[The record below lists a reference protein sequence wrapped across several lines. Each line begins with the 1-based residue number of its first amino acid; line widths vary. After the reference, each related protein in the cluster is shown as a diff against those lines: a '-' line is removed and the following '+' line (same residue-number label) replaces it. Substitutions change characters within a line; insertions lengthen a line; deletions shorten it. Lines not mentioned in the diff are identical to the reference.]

1 MRRLALFLLAA
12 LSLQAQAP
20 QLAEVQERRLANGIR
35 LLLVERRG
43 LSAFQATLVFRGGRA
58 EEPPGLAGATDLL
71 ARALYGATWPEDLEP
86 ATGAGS
92 LDTLLK
98 EEEGLLESLRLE
110 QLRQRRDPDSAS
122 QAAALGARLWTLHQ
136 SVRARFSTTPLA
148 DLYAA
153 RGGHQV
159 AIPGADD
166 LLVQTE
172 LPSASFEF
180 WCRTEAQRLSLLQ
193 LSRFSEARAA
203 LAAELRA
210 QGPQGLGLLQGAA
223 LPGHPYGRDLADHL
237 PALEAM
243 RRSDLQAW
251 ARRACGPDRLTL
263 VLVGGLSLEA
273 ALPLLERHLGAL
285 PAGPAGGSAEEA
297 LLPEIP
303 ADLGDRRIQATLSG
317 APGLLVGWRI
327 PARSHREHLVLHLAA
342 RLLGGGPSGRLAQRL
357 VRQKALAR
365 SVEVRMDVPGGRL
378 PGLLVISA
386 VPAEGHSLAE
396 VEGALHTEILRLQQE
411 PIPTDD
417 WQRALNQIDADLLRA
432 QDEPAAL
439 ARILGT
445 AWAETGDWRQ
455 AERDLQRLRT
465 LGPDAVQSAART
477 WLSPSHRTTLWL
489 QAGADE
495 GQDPLEVE
503 TSRVLKALAAT
514 RIEDLA
520 QREHMVSE
528 GLRQLRMLSIEER
541 RRTLKLLEAQLGPE
555 KR

>member
-1 MRRLALFLLAA
+1 MRYI
-12 LSLQAQAP
+12 SLP
-20 QLAEVQERRLANGIR
+20 TPRR
-35 LLLVERRG
+35 
-43 LSAFQATLVFRGGRA
+43 
-58 EEPPGLAGATDLL
+58 
-71 ARALYGATWPEDLEP
+71 
-86 ATGAGS
+86 
-92 LDTLLK
+92 
-98 EEEGLLESLRLE
+98 
-110 QLRQRRDPDSAS
+110 
-122 QAAALGARLWTLHQ
+122 
-136 SVRARFSTTPLA
+136 
-148 DLYAA
+148 
-153 RGGHQV
+153 
-159 AIPGADD
+159 
-166 LLVQTE
+166 
-172 LPSASFEF
+172 
-180 WCRTEAQRLSLLQ
+180 
-193 LSRFSEARAA
+193 
-203 LAAELRA
+203 
-210 QGPQGLGLLQGAA
+210 
-223 LPGHPYGRDLADHL
+223 
-237 PALEAM
+237 
-243 RRSDLQAW
+243 
-251 ARRACGPDRLTL
+251 
-263 VLVGGLSLEA
+263 
-273 ALPLLERHLGAL
+273 
-285 PAGPAGGSAEEA
+285 
-297 LLPEIP
+297 
-303 ADLGDRRIQATLSG
+303 
-317 APGLLVGWRI
+317 
-327 PARSHREHLVLHLAA
+327 
-342 RLLGGGPSGRLAQRL
+342 GGPSGRLAQRL